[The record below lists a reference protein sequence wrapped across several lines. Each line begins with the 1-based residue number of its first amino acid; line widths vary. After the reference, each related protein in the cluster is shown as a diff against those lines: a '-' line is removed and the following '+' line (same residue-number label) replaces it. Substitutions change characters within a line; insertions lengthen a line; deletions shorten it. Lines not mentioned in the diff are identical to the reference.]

1 MLVSK
6 EYGKCLVWIIPVS
19 ALQISNNNF
28 PYSILNI
35 IIYWSNIIKYL
46 VNLYNSTCLR
56 KYLCNINLIFI
67 YRLHVL
73 KEIEKSSSKS
83 ILWRLIFSLSHN
95 QRTVYKLH
103 RDATLQKVHDL
114 KFSSNLLQV
123 LHNILLM
130 GKWSLCLVFFND
142 RIFSRWD
149 S

>member
-6 EYGKCLVWIIPVS
+6 EYGKCLEWIIPVS
-19 ALQISNNNF
+19 ELQISNNNF

-56 KYLCNINLIFI
+56 KYLCNMNLIFI

-103 RDATLQKVHDL
+103 RDATLRKCMTSNFPL
-114 KFSSNLLQV
+114 ICCKFY
-123 LHNILLM
+123 I
-130 GKWSLCLVFFND
+130 
-142 RIFSRWD
+142 IFCWWGSEAFA
-149 S
+149 